1 MVLHMDEQRG
11 IHGRNGD
18 EGNNAGNDGISM
30 DGSFVKKK
38 KKKNIIMNGR
48 AFPISFQQCFYQ
60 SEASKDTN
68 NVDEKRNETAT
79 KDDRECSGER
89 KKKNTKATACIVVQK
104 VGRVAITHICLAIP
118 RNGQH
123 LKLTGRLGI
132 LRR

>member
-1 MVLHMDEQRG
+1 MDGVLVLHMDEQRG

-18 EGNNAGNDGISM
+18 EGSNAGNDGI
-30 DGSFVKKK
+30 DGRIIRE

-79 KDDRECSGER
+79 KDDRE
-89 KKKNTKATACIVVQK
+89 
-104 VGRVAITHICLAIP
+104 L
-118 RNGQH
+118 
-123 LKLTGRLGI
+123 
-132 LRR
+132 